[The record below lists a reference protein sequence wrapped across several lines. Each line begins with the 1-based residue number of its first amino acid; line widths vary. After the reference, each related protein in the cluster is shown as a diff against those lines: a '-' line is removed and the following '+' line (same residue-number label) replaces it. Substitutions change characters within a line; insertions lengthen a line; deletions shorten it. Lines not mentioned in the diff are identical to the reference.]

1 MNDKTG
7 LKLREPITRL
17 TPLEE
22 YVLRVVWKDGL
33 AGEVDL
39 REHVHASDLAA
50 PLRDPA
56 RFRQVRPG
64 ASGLTADFGDG
75 LELSGELLRRKV
87 LEAQGQLMSA
97 EAFKDWKTRYGLSLS
112 QAAQALG
119 ITRGTVSA
127 YASGERPIPR
137 SILLVCKGWKA

>member
-1 MNDKTG
+1 MKDKSG
-7 LKLREPITRL
+7 LNLQEPITRV
-17 TPLEE
+17 TPLDE

-39 REHVHASDLAA
+39 REHVHASDLTV
-50 PLRDPA
+50 PLRDPT

-64 ASGLTADFGDG
+64 ADGSTADFGDG
-75 LELSGELLRRKV
+75 LEIPGELLRRKV
-87 LEAQGQLMSA
+87 LEVQGRLMSP
-97 EAFKDWKTRYGLSLS
+97 EAFKAWKTRYGLSLS

-137 SILLVCKGWKA
+137 SILLTCKGWKA